1 MVCTPYVDKHIYG
14 HSFHWLAILMLGMF
28 GTMCNKICIS
38 KQYAWCIYN
47 EQTEHSWMKKELL
60 LFLFTSVTK
69 PEVQDTGT
77 EIYHSLLSI
86 SMFLSSFSN
95 KLIKSEWNSLQM
107 IIFKAKHTWKNFF
120 ARQEM
125 QEI

>member
-1 MVCTPYVDKHIYG
+1 MVYTPYVDKHIYR
-14 HSFHWLAILMLGMF
+14 HSFHWWAILMLEMF
-28 GTMCNKICIS
+28 GKVCNKICIS

-77 EIYHSLLSI
+77 AIYQRQKFKGVNVMNCVYQVFYNPIDAI
-86 SMFLSSFSN
+86 S
-95 KLIKSEWNSLQM
+95 Q
-107 IIFKAKHTWKNFF
+107 
-120 ARQEM
+120 
-125 QEI
+125 

>member
-1 MVCTPYVDKHIYG
+1 
-14 HSFHWLAILMLGMF
+14 MLGMF
-28 GTMCNKICIS
+28 GTVCNKICIS

-77 EIYHSLLSI
+77 EIYQRHNL
-86 SMFLSSFSN
+86 
-95 KLIKSEWNSLQM
+95 
-107 IIFKAKHTWKNFF
+107 
-120 ARQEM
+120 RV
-125 QEI
+125 

>member
-1 MVCTPYVDKHIYG
+1 
-14 HSFHWLAILMLGMF
+14 MLGMF

-77 EIYHSLLSI
+77 DIYQSACVAG
-86 SMFLSSFSN
+86 
-95 KLIKSEWNSLQM
+95 KTE
-107 IIFKAKHTWKNFF
+107 NF
-120 ARQEM
+120 
-125 QEI
+125 